1 MKMLLLFTFLL
12 VACNAGTKTA
22 NKKSQAVKK
31 SLTKTLAPTKI
42 IFTSHTVKLADHT
55 YGYIINQ
62 NDAVLIRQYAVPGKP
77 GKKGFVREADARRV
91 SELVITKLV
100 KGEFPPL
107 VSDQEIDRIINSEQ

>member
-12 VACNAGTKTA
+12 ATCSAGTKTA
-22 NKKSQAVKK
+22 NEKSHAVKK
-31 SLTKTLAPTKI
+31 PLAKKVAPI
-42 IFTSHTVKLADHT
+42 RMFFTSHTVKLADNT

-62 NDAVLIRQYAVPGKP
+62 NDAVLIKQYAVPGKP
-77 GKKGFVREADARRV
+77 GKKGFVRKADARRV

-107 VSDQEIDRIINSEQ
+107 VSDQEIDGIINSEQ